1 MGGCLLKYNNAN
13 RVRVRVRV
21 RGTILGKQHDWGLIM
36 SQTTEGVELKGY
48 KCPHVCATIP
58 QISRG
63 LEQMPADRTDS
74 GEDVKSAS
82 AVKTT

>member
-1 MGGCLLKYNNAN
+1 MP
-13 RVRVRVRV
+13 
-21 RGTILGKQHDWGLIM
+21 TELGLGLGLGEPSWGNSMTEHSLCLIM
-36 SQTTEGVELKGY
+36 LKGC

-63 LEQMPADRTDS
+63 LEQMHADRTDS